1 MEGVAF
7 KHRYVAQTKVKHPHC
22 KICDHD
28 HSGPCTECPK
38 CKQGQAKAEEK
49 PLDSI
54 LHRNPVDAPM
64 RLDARDP
71 HYILSERVDALEKR
85 LDAIDSRRKY
95 QREYMRER
103 RKK

>member
-1 MEGVAF
+1 M
-7 KHRYVAQTKVKHPHC
+7 KPPHC
-22 KICDHD
+22 NICDHD

-38 CKQGQAKAEEK
+38 CKHGQAKAEEK

-54 LHRNPVDAPM
+54 LHRNPRDAPM

-95 QREYMRER
+95 QREYMR
-103 RKK
+103 KKRLKK